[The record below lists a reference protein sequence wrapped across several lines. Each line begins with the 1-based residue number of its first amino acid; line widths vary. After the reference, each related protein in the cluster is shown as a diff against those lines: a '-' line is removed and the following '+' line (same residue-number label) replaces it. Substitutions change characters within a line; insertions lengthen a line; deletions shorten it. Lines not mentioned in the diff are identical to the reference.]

1 MIVPSGHDLD
11 LRRVVGADAFLLAE
25 REHHGNSRV
34 GAVSRINR
42 AVLCWRLMDGEP
54 TTSTLFES
62 RVIDP
67 KWMLESTGHRPS
79 LAGGRYSFHD
89 LRVRCK
95 GMEIEALDDLPKK
108 QGYRRPYY
116 RDRKQLSDLLGPL
129 KGYLYAQIGR
139 RWDTVYSE
147 IREQIDPNLVT
158 QLHILGHVF
167 GTPPRL
173 IVGIPRT
180 PVIPRGWV
188 VRGRISPSRISC
200 GRWGWWSIV
209 IANIRWCWG
218 GWGGACR
225 ETNQQSRDQDFFDHF
240 PSSLFIA
247 EGGRHR

>member
-1 MIVPSGHDLD
+1 MFRLSYIALAQRNVPL
-11 LRRVVGADAFLLAE
+11 ADAILT
-25 REHHGNSRV
+25 RCVQGIGPGTDGHHASALV
-34 GAVSRINR
+34 RIGFI
-42 AVLCWRLMDGEP
+42 A
-54 TTSTLFES
+54 T
-62 RVIDP
+62 
-67 KWMLESTGHRPS
+67 
-79 LAGGRYSFHD
+79 A
-89 LRVRCK
+89 
-95 GMEIEALDDLPKK
+95 A
-108 QGYRRPYY
+108 
-116 RDRKQLSDLLGPL
+116 L

-147 IREQIDPNLVT
+147 IREQFDPNSVT

-167 GTPPRL
+167 STPARL

-188 VRGRISPSRISC
+188 VRGRISPNRISC

>member
-1 MIVPSGHDLD
+1 MPSRSVKRRCCMRTLSVIVTP
-11 LRRVVGADAFLLAE
+11 
-25 REHHGNSRV
+25 GN
-34 GAVSRINR
+34 
-42 AVLCWRLMDGEP
+42 
-54 TTSTLFES
+54 
-62 RVIDP
+62 
-67 KWMLESTGHRPS
+67 RPRS
-79 LAGGRYSFHD
+79 CGGP
-89 LRVRCK
+89 
-95 GMEIEALDDLPKK
+95 A
-108 QGYRRPYY
+108 
-116 RDRKQLSDLLGPL
+116 LLGDEEAPL
-129 KGYLYAQIGR
+129 PNRFGMIMKYPQIGR

-147 IREQIDPNLVT
+147 IREQIDPNSVT

-167 GTPPRL
+167 STPARL

-200 GRWGWWSIV
+200 GRWGRWSIV

>member
-1 MIVPSGHDLD
+1 
-11 LRRVVGADAFLLAE
+11 
-25 REHHGNSRV
+25 
-34 GAVSRINR
+34 VSRINR

-67 KWMLESTGHRPS
+67 KWMLERTGHRPS

-147 IREQIDPNLVT
+147 IREQIDPNSVT

-167 GTPPRL
+167 STPARL

-209 IANIRWCWG
+209 IANIRWCWCWG